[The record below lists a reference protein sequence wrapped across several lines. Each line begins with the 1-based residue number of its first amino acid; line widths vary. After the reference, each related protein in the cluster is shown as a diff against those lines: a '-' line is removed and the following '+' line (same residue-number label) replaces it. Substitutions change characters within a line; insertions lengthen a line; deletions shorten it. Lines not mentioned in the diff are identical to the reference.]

1 MSRRVL
7 LILLAAVVAVAALV
21 WVLRSGPGRAARQ
34 PETAEQ
40 RVPPTPTPAPT
51 QRIMLLFA
59 GDDGRLHPELREVPL
74 PAEVNERAR
83 VVVRE
88 LLAGPTA
95 GLAPVVPYPAE
106 VNAVFID
113 TSGLAFIDITAP
125 PQPLEGSNIELML
138 VYGVVDSVLLNCPE
152 LRAVQILFGGA
163 EVPTLTGHL
172 DLSRPLVLNRR
183 FIAS

>member
-1 MSRRVL
+1 MSNRVL
-7 LILLAAVVAVAALV
+7 LIAAAALTAALILV
-21 WVLRSGPGRAARQ
+21 WVLSSGPS
-34 PETAEQ
+34 
-40 RVPPTPTPAPT
+40 RVASKPAVIEPRIAPTPTPAPQ

-59 GDDGRLHPELREVPL
+59 GPDGQLHPELREVPL
-74 PAEVNERAR
+74 PAEAHERAR

-106 VNAVFID
+106 VNAVFVD
-113 TSGLAFIDITAP
+113 QSGLAFIDITAP
-125 PQPLEGSNIELML
+125 PNPLQGSNVELML
-138 VYGVVDSVLLNCPE
+138 VYGLVDSVLLNCPE